1 MRARASGG
9 SDEVEALSDINVT
22 PLVDVVLVLLIVFM
36 ITVPAMVGSSQVDVD
51 VPESTAIA
59 PDLAESDSL
68 PLTIYL
74 KKEEGVTKVF
84 LGEQAVKLDSFTAYL
99 QSLNN
104 IDKDA
109 AVRIAADQG
118 LPYGDVVSAMD
129 SLSSVGIHKLSLE
142 TKHVD

>member
-1 MRARASGG
+1 MAAKTGG
-9 SDEVEALSDINVT
+9 SEENEALSDINVT
-22 PLVDVVLVLLIVFM
+22 QLVDVVLVLLIVFM

-59 PDLAESDSL
+59 PDMGKTDTL

-118 LPYGDVVSAMD
+118 LAYGDVVSVMD